1 MKRGVFLLG
10 ILIGTIEA
18 FKEEVSKDPAWK
30 DTRTSKLFEAKQAD
44 FSPRFMIHATAYCTC
59 PICCG
64 KWSGLNRTASG
75 TRPFEGVTIA
85 ADKNIF
91 PFQTCLDIP
100 NIGERIVEDTGSAIK
115 LFRIDVFF
123 EDHQN
128 AVVFGF
134 QRNLLA
140 SFCDEEL

>member
-1 MKRGVFLLG
+1 MRAKLSVLLC
-10 ILIGTIEA
+10 ILLCLIGYTR
-18 FKEEVSKDPAWK
+18 SPNPYWK
-30 DTRTSKLFEAKQAD
+30 DTRTSALFSLPQFD
-44 FSPRFMIHATAYCTC
+44 FSPRLIVHATAYCSC

-64 KWSGLNRTASG
+64 KWSKFRLTASG
-75 TRPFEGVTIA
+75 TRPFEGITIA

-100 NIGERIVEDTGSAIK
+100 NVGQRIVEDTGSAIK

-123 EDHQN
+123 SDHQN
-128 AVVFGF
+128 AIVFGF
-134 QRNLLA
+134 QRNLLV